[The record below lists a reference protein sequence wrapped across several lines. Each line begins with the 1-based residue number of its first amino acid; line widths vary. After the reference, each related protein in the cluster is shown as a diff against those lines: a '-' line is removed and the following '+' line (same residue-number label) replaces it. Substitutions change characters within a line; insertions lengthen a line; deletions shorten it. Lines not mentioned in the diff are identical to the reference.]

1 MHYYTKKARSFAIS
15 LKLESTLETNRD
27 DSWLG
32 SISREVN
39 TAVTTT
45 ARGKRVVV
53 MSCTSLFPNIWMGAS
68 FRLGFILAQN
78 FHKSEV
84 YLACIWLARK
94 TLPHDIASSNPTI
107 QHRQDQ
113 ASGRCRE
120 LKKETVKRTVG
131 VACIEQ
137 FRIKQFQNQFKD
149 QSQSNHCR
157 VNSILYILKFHAN
170 LYIRTT

>member
-1 MHYYTKKARSFAIS
+1 M
-15 LKLESTLETNRD
+15 
-27 DSWLG
+27 
-32 SISREVN
+32 
-39 TAVTTT
+39 TTT
-45 ARGKRVVV
+45 ARGKRGCDD
-53 MSCTSLFPNIWMGAS
+53 MCISLSKYMNGGHPPDLGS
-68 FRLGFILAQN
+68 FWRRISPSP
-78 FHKSEV
+78 K